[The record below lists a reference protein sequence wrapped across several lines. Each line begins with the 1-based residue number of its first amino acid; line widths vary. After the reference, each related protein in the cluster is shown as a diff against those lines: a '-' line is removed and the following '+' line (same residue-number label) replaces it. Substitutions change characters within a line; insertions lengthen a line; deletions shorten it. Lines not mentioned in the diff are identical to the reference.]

1 MHNKLKRKK
10 ISYQRYIKINPNK
23 VLKPTYVLD
32 TYWKFAKKRQDIFM
46 SRVNGDAPPWTT
58 DTILSTYKFTN
69 VYRASDRVS
78 QYLIQNV
85 IYKGSQNY
93 EEIFFRI
100 LLFKLFNKIETWEYL
115 LENLGY
121 IPNWKAF
128 DLRRYEKLLNQ
139 LSKNKAV
146 YSQAY
151 IMPTPPF
158 KKPKKLQNHLFLL
171 KKMMEDKLPSKVVNS
186 KSLRD
191 VYELMKEQH
200 SFGSF
205 LAFQYTID
213 INYSDII
220 NFDENDFVV
229 AGGGAIRGIHKCFS
243 NVDVNDYENIIYKM
257 VEISDNEFKR
267 LGLSFKNLFGR
278 PLKLIDCQNLFCEVD
293 KYSRVAHPEILS
305 SCKKIKQ
312 KFSPNLKLPPQKYPS
327 KWNLQIPESH
337 INLDKKFESLT
348 A

>member
-1 MHNKLKRKK
+1 MNNKLKRKNK
-10 ISYQRYIKINPNK
+10 PYQKYIKINSNK
-23 VLKPTYVLD
+23 VLKATCVFD
-32 TYWKFAKKRQDIFM
+32 TYWEFAKKRQDIFI
-46 SRVNGDAPPWTT
+46 SRVNGATPPWTS
-58 DTILSTYKFTN
+58 DNILSTYKFTN

-93 EEIFFRI
+93 EEVFFRI
-100 LLFKLFNKIETWEYL
+100 LLFKFFNKIETWKYL
-115 LENLGY
+115 LENLDY
-121 IPNWKAF
+121 IPNWRNF
-128 DLRRYEKLLNQ
+128 NLRRYEKILNQ
-139 LSKNKAV
+139 LSKKRAI

-158 KKPKKLQNHLFLL
+158 KRPKKLQNHLFLL
-171 KKMMEDKLPSKVVNS
+171 RKMMQDKLPIRVIKS
-186 KSLRD
+186 KSLRE
-191 VYELMKEQH
+191 VYELMRGQQ
-200 SFGSF
+200 SLGSF

-213 INYSDII
+213 INYSNII

-243 NVDVNDYENIIYKM
+243 NVGVNDYESIIYKM

-267 LGLSFKNLFGR
+267 LGLDFKNLFGR

-293 KYSRVAHPEILS
+293 KYSRVAHPEISS
-305 SCKKIKQ
+305 SCKRIKQ
-312 KFSPNLKLPPQKYPS
+312 KFSPNLKAFSQKYPP
-327 KWNLQIPESH
+327 KWKLKVPKH
-337 INLDKKFESLT
+337 

>member
-1 MHNKLKRKK
+1 MHSKLKRKK
-10 ISYQRYIKINPNK
+10 ISHYRYIKINSNK
-23 VLKPTYVLD
+23 ILKPTYVFD

-46 SRVNGDAPPWTT
+46 SRVNGNAPPWTT

-85 IYKGSQNY
+85 IYKGDQNY
-93 EEIFFRI
+93 EEVFFRI
-100 LLFKLFNKIETWEYL
+100 LLFKLFNKIETWKYL
-115 LENLGY
+115 LDNLDY
-121 IPNWKAF
+121 TPNWKTF
-128 DLRRYEKLLNQ
+128 TFNKYEKILNQ
-139 LSKNKAV
+139 LAKNGAI

-171 KKMMEDKLPSKVVNS
+171 KKMMQDKLPSRVVKS
-186 KSLRD
+186 KSLKE
-191 VYELMKEQH
+191 VYELMRAQQ

-220 NFDENDFVV
+220 NFDENDFVI
-229 AGGGAIRGIHKCFS
+229 AGGGAIRGIHKCFT

-267 LGLSFKNLFGR
+267 LGLAFKNLFGR

-293 KYSRVAHPEILS
+293 KYSRVAHPEISS
-305 SCKKIKQ
+305 SCKRIKQ
-312 KFSPNLKLPPQKYPS
+312 KFSPNLKLPPQKYPP
-327 KWNLQIPESH
+327 KWKLKIPKSHENL
-337 INLDKKFESLT
+337 NKKFKPLT

>member
-10 ISYQRYIKINPNK
+10 ISYQRCIKINSNK
-23 VLKPTYVLD
+23 VLKPTYVFD

-46 SRVNGDAPPWTT
+46 SRINGDAPPWTT
-58 DTILSTYKFTN
+58 DNILSTYKFTN

-85 IYKGSQNY
+85 IYKGDQNY
-93 EEIFFRI
+93 EEVFFRT

-115 LENLGY
+115 LKNLNH
-121 IPNWKAF
+121 IPNWRTF
-128 DLRRYEKLLNQ
+128 NLRKYEKILNQ
-139 LSKNKAV
+139 LSKNKAI

-158 KKPKKLQNHLFLL
+158 KKPKKLQNHLLLL
-171 KKMMEDKLPSKVVNS
+171 KKMMQDKLPSKVVNS
-186 KSLRD
+186 RSLKD
-191 VYELMKEQH
+191 VYELMREQH
-200 SFGSF
+200 SLGSF

-213 INYSDII
+213 MNYSDII

-229 AGGGAIRGIHKCFS
+229 AGGGAIRGIHKCFH
-243 NVDVNDYENIIYKM
+243 NIDVNDYENIIYKM

-293 KYSRVAHPEILS
+293 KYSRVAHPEIS
-305 SCKKIKQ
+305 SNCKRIKQ
-312 KFSPNLKLPPQKYPS
+312 KFSPNLKLTPQQYPP
-327 KWNLQIPESH
+327 KWNLKIPKLHENS
-337 INLDKKFESLT
+337 K
-348 A
+348 